1 MFQPRLRA
9 AIAILLVSASLAGC
23 ATGRA
28 YVGAEAG
35 PTKVR

>member
-1 MFQPRLRA
+1 MFQSRIRA
-9 AIAILLVSASLAGC
+9 AIAILLISASLAGC

-35 PTKVR
+35 TTRVR